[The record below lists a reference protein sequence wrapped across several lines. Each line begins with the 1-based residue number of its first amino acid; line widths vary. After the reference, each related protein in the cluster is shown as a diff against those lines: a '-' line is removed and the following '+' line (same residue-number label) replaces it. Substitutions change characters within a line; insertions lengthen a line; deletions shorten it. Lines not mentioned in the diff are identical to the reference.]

1 MPTIQYILNCAYD
14 VICSSRAIKN
24 SLPFTSFEYIDTHS
38 TMAHYTSRSG
48 SGQRIRRVDVRTLI
62 PPVHYAGVQDD
73 EQEDT
78 GAGIEPP
85 TQLRDEDGT
94 LIKQERVENDDDVLQ
109 GEDDIFH
116 PDFDVKDEE
125 EEEEEEEEDS
135 EEGGGESSTAIPDKT
150 QSSTAIPH
158 KTQSFPS
165 NKKRRRERISA
176 PHYPDP
182 DSAQRAT
189 QIVYPK
195 YGAQVMEEVEGL
207 RKQIAAMDER
217 ESKRARTARREEQR
231 SIPAASIA
239 ELRTFF
245 QDEWKYQ
252 TEMNKNPY
260 MRFALGVA
268 QMTNAKNKHVFV
280 NTPCA
285 NLLEELYDKS
295 HSKNSVWILDAAT
308 RASGI
313 LDRHGLDA
321 LPTELNDYTA
331 SDARTTLR
339 AVHRDLSKALDTMER
354 RRATLNALKDILRP
368 QVDGSMEDVLAP
380 ELIICAE
387 KIVDKVSRMSV
398 SWRDYQITVADV
410 LWNDETLIML
420 TTAVAHDLNFTRL
433 NTTSMPK
440 SRMDRKMAVFLA
452 SKSVNDLAR
461 YPANE
466 IVPSARN
473 MHGTMSMMA
482 AQNRV
487 GWGGSGKMRYS
498 VTGVP
503 LPPLF

>member
-1 MPTIQYILNCAYD
+1 
-14 VICSSRAIKN
+14 
-24 SLPFTSFEYIDTHS
+24 
-38 TMAHYTSRSG
+38 MAHYTSRAG
-48 SGQRIRRVDVRTLI
+48 SGQRIRRVDVRVLI
-62 PPVHYAGVQDD
+62 PPAHYAGAPDD
-73 EQEDT
+73 EEDT
-78 GAGIEPP
+78 GAGVEPP
-85 TQLRDEDGT
+85 LQLRDEDGT
-94 LIKQERVENDDDVLQ
+94 LIKQERVEDDHDVLQ

-125 EEEEEEEEDS
+125 EESEED
-135 EEGGGESSTAIPDKT
+135 EEDEGEGGGESSTAIPDKT
-150 QSSTAIPH
+150 QS
-158 KTQSFPS
+158 FPS
-165 NKKRRRERISA
+165 DKKRRRERISA
-176 PHYPDP
+176 PRYPEP

-189 QIVYPK
+189 QIVYPDA
-195 YGAQVMEEVEGL
+195 GEQVMEEVEGL
-207 RKQIAAMDER
+207 RKRLAEMEDRAN
-217 ESKRARTARREEQR
+217 KRARTDRREEQR
-231 SIPAASIA
+231 SIPAADIA

-295 HSKNSVWILDAAT
+295 HSKNSTWILDAAA

-321 LPTELNDYTA
+321 LPTELNDYTV
-331 SDARTTLR
+331 SNARTTLR

-368 QVDGSMEDVLAP
+368 QANGSMEDILAP
-380 ELIICAE
+380 ELIMCAE
-387 KIVDKVSRMSV
+387 KIVDKVSRISV
-398 SWRDYQITVADV
+398 AWRDYQITVADV
-410 LWNDETLIML
+410 IWHDETLIML

-440 SRMDRKMAVFLA
+440 SRMDRKMAVFLV
-452 SKSVNDLAR
+452 SKAINELAR

-473 MHGTMSMMA
+473 MHGTMGMMA

-487 GWGGSGKMRYS
+487 GWGGSSKMRYS